1 MLTRARV
8 ASFAALAIV
17 VTLQVWS
24 QNAGAQSPSCVAVTQ
39 SGVVQGVDQGA
50 TCAFLGIPYAAPPTA
65 NLRWKAPQAPTP
77 WATTLNVI
85 TPPTNCTTVQAG
97 ALSGVE
103 DCLKINIWVRDP
115 YPASPAPVIVW
126 LHTGAFFAASNNFP
140 GHVGRRLAEETGA
153 IIVNANY
160 RLGIFGFLAHDAL
173 AAEDP
178 SRTVSGNY
186 GLLDQR
192 AALQW
197 VHDNIAQFGGDPDN
211 VTIAGTSA
219 GGESVGLHLVSP
231 GSAPLFHRA
240 ALQSGAA
247 TLKWPTHAEGA
258 AQGNILA
265 AAVGCTDP
273 ATAAACLRGKPADQ
287 LLLALG
293 SGTQQVLE
301 RANQYFWLPVVDGLE
316 IPDQPRTLFE
326 TGQFR
331 KVPTIVG
338 FTRDE
343 GWGNFINRSF
353 AGGASLAQYESWIS
367 SEFGALGPA
376 VLGMYPASSF
386 PSPAE
391 AMARVLG
398 DGHFVCEGQRL
409 ASLISEAHQPVYV
422 YSYEHVIDTLSVGH
436 VNHGFEGNI
445 LFGNN
450 YQPAQF
456 PAYTLNATDQALH
469 AAMAGYWTR
478 FAATG
483 SPNIEDETVV
493 HWPLFKEPL
502 GEGRGANR
510 YLVLKP
516 VIEPG
521 KRLREAECGF
531 WSSHFLRSFIAGVS
545 AGTQ

>member
-8 ASFAALAIV
+8 ALLAALAIV
-17 VTLQVWS
+17 GTLQVWT
-24 QNAGAQSPSCVAVTQ
+24 QNAGAQSPSCFAATL
-39 SGVVQGVDQGA
+39 SGNVQGLDQGA
-50 TCAFLGIPYAAPPTA
+50 TCAFLGIPYAAPPTG
-65 NLRWKAPQAPTP
+65 NLRWKPPQPVAS
-77 WATTLNVI
+77 WATTLNVT
-85 TPPTNCTTVQAG
+85 TPPTNCSTVTAG
-97 ALSGVE
+97 VAGGSE
-103 DCLKINIWVRDP
+103 DCLRLNIWVRDP

-126 LHTGAFFAASNNFP
+126 LHTGAFFAASNNFA
-140 GHVGRRLAEETGA
+140 GHVGRRLAETTGA
-153 IIVNANY
+153 IIVTPNY

-178 SRTVSGNY
+178 LHPVSGNY

-192 AALQW
+192 AALRF
-197 VHDNIAQFGGDPDN
+197 VRDNIAQFGGDPNN

-231 GSAPLFHRA
+231 DSGPLFHRA
-240 ALQSGAA
+240 AVQSGAP

-273 ATAAACLRGKPADQ
+273 ATAASCLRSKQRDQ
-287 LLLALG
+287 LALALPSG
-293 SGTQQVLE
+293 SQQVLE
-301 RANQYFWLPVVDGLE
+301 QPNQFFWLPVVDGLE

-326 TGQFR
+326 TGEFR

-353 AGGASLAQYESWIS
+353 PGGASPAQYESWIS

-376 VLGMYPASSF
+376 VLAMYPASSF

-409 ASLISEAHQPVYV
+409 AGLIAEAHQPVFV
-422 YSYEHVIDTLSVGH
+422 YSYDHVIDTLSVGH

-450 YQPAQF
+450 YQPVQF
-456 PAYTLNATDQALH
+456 PAYTLNSTDLALH
-469 AAMAGYWTR
+469 AALAGYWTR

-483 SPNIEDETVV
+483 TPNVDDETVV
-493 HWPLFKEPL
+493 HWPLYQEPL
-502 GEGRGANR
+502 GEGRGANK
-510 YLVLKP
+510 YLSLKP
-516 VIEPG
+516 AIEAG

-531 WSSHFLRSFIAGVS
+531 WNPLFLRSFIAGVS
-545 AGTQ
+545 AGTN